1 MASSVR
7 SRQRVTELQL
17 VQQTKGKRMKKLL
30 KTIENSMAA
39 AAFAEAGEPATAREM
54 LKENRRILLALSG
67 EKSDVNAFR
76 HAVNL
81 CKRINAALEI
91 LHVSDDKAGL
101 LNTFKSELSENGVQ
115 YKYIQED
122 GCIKEQ
128 ILNHTNKNKGPLMVV
143 VESSEQLDINCRK
156 AKKDLN
162 EFWKNLNCPLVV
174 VSDLA
179 KA

>member
-1 MASSVR
+1 MS
-7 SRQRVTELQL
+7 
-17 VQQTKGKRMKKLL
+17 MKNFFMSF
-30 KTIENSMAA
+30 EDSMSA
-39 AAFAEAGEPATAREM
+39 AAFAEAGEHRTAREM
-54 LKENRRILLALSG
+54 FNENRRILLALSG

-76 HAVNL
+76 HALNL

-91 LHVSDDKAGL
+91 LHVAGDKAGL
-101 LNTFKSELSENGVQ
+101 LNTFKSELSKNGVR

-128 ILNHTNKNKGPLMVV
+128 ILNHTNKNNGPLLVV
-143 VESSEQLDINCRK
+143 VESSEKLDINCKK
-156 AKKDLN
+156 AQKDLN
-162 EFWKNLNCPLVV
+162 EFWKNLKCPLVV